1 MKNVLI
7 TGYNGL
13 LGKKLVEKL
22 MDDFSIIGV
31 GRSKSSSISIIQA
44 DLSIPNWTS
53 EDFPESCDTIIHLAQ
68 SDKFRDFPDKV
79 EDVLH
84 VNTLST
90 IKLLDYARKSNCK
103 KFIYASSGGVYGQDN
118 EQFDESSLIE
128 LQNLDLGFYLSSK
141 ICSEILINNYKNIM
155 DIVTLRFFF
164 IYGEHQ
170 KDHMLIPRL
179 VNRVL
184 NDQEITI
191 DGPNGLKVNP
201 IHVDDAAEA
210 VKAAINLTGSHVINV
225 AGKETLSL
233 KAIVDIIG
241 ENTNKSPNIKAL
253 LEKKPNNIIA
263 DITKMKELL
272 HHPKITFTQGIQEVI
287 TKLSTLCR

>member
-1 MKNVLI
+1 MKTLI
-7 TGYNGL
+7 LTGYNGL
-13 LGKKLVEKL
+13 LGQTLINKLNQSYEV
-22 MDDFSIIGV
+22 IGI
-31 GRSKSSSISIIQA
+31 GRSETQKIKVIFC
-44 DLSIPNWTS
+44 DLGIPNWS
-53 EDFPESCDTIIHLAQ
+53 IDDFPESCHTIIHLAQ
-68 SDKFRDFPDKV
+68 SDKFRDFPDEV
-79 EDVLH
+79 EDVLL

-103 KFIYASSGGVYGQDN
+103 KFIFASSGGVYGQDN
-118 EQFDESSLIE
+118 EQFDESSFIE

-184 NDQEITI
+184 NDQDIII

-225 AGKETLSL
+225 AGNETLSL
-233 KAIVDIIG
+233 KTIVDIIG
-241 ENTNKSPNIKAL
+241 TNTGKHPKIKAS

-272 HHPKITFTQGIQEVI
+272 HQPKITFSEGIQEVI
-287 TKLSTLCR
+287 RRYEKS